1 MKRIRFHISVEKEL
15 ATFSE
20 GVRFELAEA
29 LGLLAQGLNLGMPL
43 SRPMPSLGPGSHELR
58 FKDRAGIYRFFYY
71 VKLKDAIL
79 VYHCFMK
86 KTQATPISEIKTGK
100 KRLGDLL

>member
-1 MKRIRFHISVEKEL
+1 MKRIRFHSAVEKDL
-15 ATFSE
+15 SFFSE
-20 GVRFELAEA
+20 EVRVDLAEA
-29 LGLLAQGLNLGMPL
+29 LNLLAQGMSLGMPI

-58 FKDRAGIYRFFYY
+58 LKDRAGIYRFFYY

-79 VYHCFMK
+79 VFHCFKK
-86 KTQATPISEIKTGK
+86 KTQATPVAELKIGK

>member
-1 MKRIRFHISVEKEL
+1 MKRIRFHKSVEKEL
-15 ATFSE
+15 ATLSE
-20 GVRFELAEA
+20 EVRVDLAES
-29 LGLLAQGLNLGMPL
+29 LGLLSRGMSLGMPV
-43 SRPMPSLGPGSHELR
+43 SRPMPSLGLGNHELR
-58 FKDRAGIYRFFYY
+58 LKDRAGIYRFFYY

-79 VYHCFMK
+79 IYHCFMK